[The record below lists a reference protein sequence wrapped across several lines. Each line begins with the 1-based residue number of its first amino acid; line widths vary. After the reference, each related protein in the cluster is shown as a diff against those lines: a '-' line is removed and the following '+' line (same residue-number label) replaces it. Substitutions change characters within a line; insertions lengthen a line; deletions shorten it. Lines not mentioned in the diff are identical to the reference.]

1 MTVCPEI
8 PENSLFL
15 ISTRSSYMVR
25 TDQSLMLVLGTLF
38 VAMLFA
44 AGCTTAPGPNASTGT
59 LATTLAT
66 PGSQASP
73 ATVEVNLSIRD
84 ELAARAATYAAGI
97 DGDLLAR
104 AVALGPNST
113 EFVSVQRSL
122 QALQASD
129 PKAAFIY
136 TVEQRNESSRFMV
149 DAAFGTP
156 NGSSPGDVLI
166 EVPNGLPASISTPGA
181 TGIYTDQWGTFVSGY
196 APVRNR
202 SGSIVGVLVVDVR
215 PDDLE

>member
-1 MTVCPEI
+1 MI
-8 PENSLFL
+8 
-15 ISTRSSYMVR
+15 R
-25 TDQSLMLVLGTLF
+25 TDQWRMLVLVTLF
-38 VAMLFA
+38 VAILSA

-59 LATTLAT
+59 PATTLAT
-66 PGSQASP
+66 PEPHASP
-73 ATVEVNLSIRD
+73 AAGKVNLTIRD
-84 ELAARAATYAAGI
+84 ELAARASTYAAGI
-97 DGDLLAR
+97 DGDSLAR

-122 QALQASD
+122 IALQASD
-129 PKAAFIY
+129 PQAAFIY
-136 TVEQRNESSRFMV
+136 TIEQGNGSSRFMV

-202 SGSIVGVLVVDVR
+202 SGSIVAVLVVDVR